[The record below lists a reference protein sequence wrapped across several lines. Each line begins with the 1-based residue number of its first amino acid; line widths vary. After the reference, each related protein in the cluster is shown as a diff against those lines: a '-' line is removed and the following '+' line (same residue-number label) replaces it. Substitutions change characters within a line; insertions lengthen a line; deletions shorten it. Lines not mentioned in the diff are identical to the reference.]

1 MKYLYASIL
10 LNRNIDYDY

>member
-10 LNRNIDYDY
+10 LNRNIDYAY